1 MTKTSRKLFMLG
13 AATAVLAQAAGADV
27 LTGTVTDAT
36 GEAGLQG
43 ALVTI
48 EELGRTTSADRFGTY
63 RFANIPADAG
73 PRGKP
78 NRPQKSTTTQKF
90 PRSFSEVAGAN
101 L

>member
-63 RFANIPADAG
+63 RFANIPAGDYTL
-73 PRGKP
+73 
-78 NRPQKSTTTQKF
+78 SV
-90 PRSFSEVAGAN
+90 SYVGADTVTDSVTV
-101 L
+101 